1 MVRFCNR
8 NVKWRTGSE
17 NTGQNVVLDSR
28 YCNGASSTGNLLM
41 IFSTSEPV
49 PLRTLRMVIEMSGY
63 ASVGEW
69 VGFNFLLITFVK

>member
-1 MVRFCNR
+1 
-8 NVKWRTGSE
+8 
-17 NTGQNVVLDSR
+17 
-28 YCNGASSTGNLLM
+28 M